1 MKCLVFFNHS
11 YTYVTH
17 QQMHSDKIYFI
28 IYYYLPICY
37 GSSATIIRVSHKKI
51 NNIQH
56 LHKLHNQTHPMLQYS
71 SMPRYETYKILKKK
85 EDLYLQEAYF
95 KNNEHNNIL
104 CGSHVSSD
112 GGHFSKF
119 RLILWLQASWPA
131 LDSRLP

>member
-85 EDLYLQEAYF
+85 KIYIYKKRTSRTMNITTYCVEVMFPQMEDTF
-95 KNNEHNNIL
+95 P
-104 CGSHVSSD
+104 SFV
-112 GGHFSKF
+112 
-119 RLILWLQASWPA
+119 
-131 LDSRLP
+131 